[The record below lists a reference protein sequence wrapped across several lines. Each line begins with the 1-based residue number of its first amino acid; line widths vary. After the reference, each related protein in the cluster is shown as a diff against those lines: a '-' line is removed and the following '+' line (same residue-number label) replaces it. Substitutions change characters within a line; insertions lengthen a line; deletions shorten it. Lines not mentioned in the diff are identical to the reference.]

1 MSFDLIVHTIS
12 IMKRYLFLCTLIL
25 AALLFFFLAPE
36 KEEYKV
42 EVYAENEGHLLLPQR
57 NVVIA
62 VLKLDVNNL
71 SIENNSDIQTLRDLQ
86 EQFRNLSGVTRVDSL
101 LNASIVAS
109 SGEDITVRRI
119 LPENTNSQGISFF
132 RQLPSEIRKYP
143 ELSPYINKDQTALL
157 FYIYY
162 GYKTRPVMVFKEM
175 QQLQQDFKGRIDFEY
190 TGKSPI
196 IALTESLLTKDII
209 LFFPLLLIMVMLVF
223 ISFKNVKALL
233 ISLLILML
241 SIATAYSFVHF
252 LGVRD
257 SPLLMLI
264 PVFSLGLLSDYL
276 IHYFYHY
283 FHTRQTSVDNSI
295 RKQLLFPLSLTAIS
309 TLTGFLSLIFIRAS
323 GHLQLGSII
332 GTAVMICWGAVFFWL
347 PYIDFGP
354 PQKEL
359 FTWVQRF
366 QVRIFRCI
374 SRFRTPIFLLLGFTI
389 LWGGF
394 QLRKL
399 KIEPYPIEQLPSST
413 TIKKADQLINQD
425 FYGTLPFFL
434 EIDTA
439 KENGILSKEA
449 LLTLERI
456 HQKMNRNE
464 EIGYSFSMLSVLER
478 MHYFFWGDDEN
489 LLHDNDFEDDFYPL
503 LIEQY
508 LLYYSSSVDPLEY
521 ESMVD
526 SSYRY
531 FSLKG
536 LIYYRN
542 VNSLSNFYQLIDEI
556 QEEIPEGWTINTY
569 GMVQDLQIEKDKLR
583 TNWIISFA
591 IGSLLIFITVLIF
604 YRKLSLALLSL
615 IPGII
620 SMIISFG
627 IISMAH
633 ISIDAFSIIFVAII
647 TGLVVDY
654 SIHTLAAL
662 ARFKDF
668 HLEEGFAHVIGYSG
682 IPILLSFLTS
692 LLSFS
697 VLFLSS
703 FKGARNLGI
712 LLFTSLLLSFFLSL
726 YLLPLII
733 LPYRAKRR
741 QRK

>member
-1 MSFDLIVHTIS
+1 MSFDTIVNTIS
-12 IMKRYLFLCTLIL
+12 LMKRYLFLCALIM
-25 AALLFFFLAPE
+25 AALLFFFLSPE

-42 EVYAENEGHLLLPQR
+42 EVYAEKEGHLLLPQR

-62 VLKLDVNNL
+62 VLDLHSNDL
-71 SIENNSDIQTLRDLQ
+71 SIDNENDIQTLRELQ
-86 EQFRNLSGVTRVDSL
+86 EQFRGLSGVTKVDSL

-109 SGEDITVRRI
+109 TGDDITVRKI
-119 LPENTNSQGISFF
+119 IPDNTGRPDSSFF
-132 RQLPSEIRKYP
+132 RQLPLEISKYP
-143 ELSPYINKDQTALL
+143 ELSPYINKEQTALL
-157 FYIYY
+157 YYIYY
-162 GYKTRPVMVFKEM
+162 GYKTPPVMLYQEI
-175 QQLQQDFKGRIDFEY
+175 QQLQRDFKDHLDFEY
-190 TGKSPI
+190 TGRSPI

-209 LFFPLLLIMVMLVF
+209 LFFPLLLIMVMVVF
-223 ISFKNVKALL
+223 ISFKNLKALF
-233 ISLLILML
+233 ISLLILLL

-252 LGVRD
+252 LGITD

-283 FHTRQTSVDNSI
+283 FHTRQNAEDKSI
-295 RKQLLFPLSLTAIS
+295 RKQLIFPLSLTAIS

-332 GTAVMICWGAVFFWL
+332 ASAVVICWGAVFFWL

-359 FTWVQRF
+359 FSWVQRF
-366 QVRIFRCI
+366 QVRLFRSI
-374 SRFRTPIFLLLGFTI
+374 SRFRTPIFILLGLAI
-389 LWGGF
+389 LWGGI
-394 QLRKL
+394 QLTKL

-413 TIKKADQLINQD
+413 TIKKADHLINQD
-425 FYGTLPFFL
+425 FYGTMPFFL
-434 EIDTA
+434 EIDTGR
-439 KENGILSKEA
+439 ENGILSKEA
-449 LLTLERI
+449 LLTLERT
-456 HQKMNRNE
+456 HQKMDNDQGM
-464 EIGYSFSMLSVLER
+464 GYSFSMLTVLER
-478 MHYFFWGDDEN
+478 MHYFFWGDEMD
-489 LLHDNDFEDDFYPL
+489 LLHNNDFENDFYPL

-526 SSYRY
+526 SSYRF

-556 QEEIPEGWTINTY
+556 QEDLPEGWTVSTY
-569 GMVQDLQIEKDKLR
+569 GMVEELQKEKDKLR

-620 SMIISFG
+620 SMIVSFG
-627 IISMAH
+627 IISMAQ

-682 IPILLSFLTS
+682 IPILLSFITS

-741 QRK
+741 KKG